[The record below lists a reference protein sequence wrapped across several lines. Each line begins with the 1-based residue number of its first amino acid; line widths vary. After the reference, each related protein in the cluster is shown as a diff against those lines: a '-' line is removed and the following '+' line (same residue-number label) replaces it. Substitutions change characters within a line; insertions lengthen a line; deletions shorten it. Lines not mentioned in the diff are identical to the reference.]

1 MTILSM
7 QESGRIQVLY
17 NTRAGASRCSTTSGG
32 RTRASASATTRRRKA
47 RPARLLIYLL
57 TRGVVV
63 PGCWS
68 CKNGFAHVSAH
79 SSLEVPPA
87 RPARSAWLTSAAS
100 SWFSSSVWHSPSSS
114 PASSLSDYSLAGC
127 SSCEERGVN
136 LTRLLLAVIVAGVEF
151 VWNNRQQAPAVNRL
165 NKQVPDPR
173 PRSCLSIY
181 FTL

>member
-17 NTRAGASRCSTTSGG
+17 NKWWKNTGVCVSDDKKKESKASSL
-32 RTRASASATTRRRKA
+32 A
-47 RPARLLIYLL
+47 YLL
-57 TRGVVV
+57 TYSWCCCPRVLVLQKWFCSRQCSFLARG
-63 PGCWS
+63 
-68 CKNGFAHVSAH
+68 
-79 SSLEVPPA
+79 SSGK
-87 RPARSAWLTSAAS
+87 
-100 SWFSSSVWHSPSSS
+100 
-114 PASSLSDYSLAGC
+114 ASSLGVANVGGIFVVLFVGLA
-127 SSCEERGVN
+127 
-136 LTRLLLAVIVAGVEF
+136 LAVIVAGVEF